1 MAKVLVLDP
10 VHAAGLEILRAAP
23 GIDCVHLPEPT
34 EPEIAEQL
42 ADAEVLILRG
52 RHLPQQFF
60 AQAAKLR
67 LVSRHGVGCD
77 NLDFDLLREK
87 GVTVA
92 VAADSNYLSV
102 AEHAFAL
109 ALAAL
114 KQLPAGDLAV
124 RSAAWGRRESLCTRE
139 LNGATVL
146 VVGYGRIGRA
156 FATRVQAFGADCLIY
171 DPALSDDRELAPGQ
185 VRVVTLEAG
194 LAAAD
199 VVSLH
204 VPNLPETRNLLS
216 ASRLECMRDGAI
228 LVNTARGGIVDETA
242 LLEGLDRGRP
252 AIYATDVLASEP
264 PAPNDPLLQ
273 RADVI
278 LTPHSAAL
286 TAEAARRMS
295 ERAAQNAVDFL
306 SGALAE
312 EMTALRPS

>member
-10 VHAAGLEILRAAP
+10 VHAAGLEILDAAP
-23 GIDCVHLPEPT
+23 GVDCVHLPEPT
-34 EPEIAEQL
+34 EPDIAEQL

-52 RHLPQQFF
+52 RRLPRALF

-77 NLDFDLLREK
+77 NLDFDLLQEM

-92 VAADSNYLSV
+92 VSADSNYLSV

-109 ALAAL
+109 TLAGL
-114 KQLPAGDLAV
+114 KQLPAGDQAV
-124 RSAAWGRRESLCTRE
+124 RSSEWGRRENLGTRE

-156 FATRVQAFGADCLIY
+156 FATRVQAFGADCLIF
-171 DPALSDDRELAPGQ
+171 DPVLSDDRALAPGQ

-204 VPNLPETRNLLS
+204 VPSSPETHNLLN
-216 ASRLECMRDGAI
+216 AARLECMRDGAI

-242 LLEGLDRGRP
+242 LLDGLDRGRP
-252 AIYATDVLASEP
+252 ALYATDVLASEP
-264 PAPNDPLLQ
+264 PAPDDPLLQ
-273 RADVI
+273 RSDVI

-286 TAEAARRMS
+286 TTESARRMS

-306 SGALAE
+306 SGDLAA
-312 EMTALRPS
+312 EMTAFRPS